1 MEDGFADDAGI
12 PNPDMPTTRMR
23 VVLGERA
30 GGGTRVDIVSTF
42 SSLEQMEQLISMG
55 MEEGLRAAMGQM
67 DALLVA

>member
-1 MEDGFADDAGI
+1 
-12 PNPDMPTTRMR
+12 MPTTRMR